1 MPLEDIERG
10 RMAGPAPPPS
20 AKPFRG
26 PGDFTLQFGRDA
38 AKQQPSAGPDLSY
51 TPPPA
56 PTPQARMSS
65 GATGLFSAPTPDY
78 GGGFSSPAAPSGP
91 GEFTRIIQGPPK
103 QGDSAAPSPAHF
115 STPPSA
121 VAAPAPQGKSKM
133 MPILI
138 AVLSIV
144 VVALVITVVIIA
156 LKK

>member
-1 MPLEDIERG
+1 MPLEESERG
-10 RMAGPAPPPS
+10 KMAAPAPGPS

-38 AKQQPSAGPDLSY
+38 VKQPPAAAPELSY
-51 TPPPA
+51 SPPPP

-78 GGGFSSPAAPSGP
+78 GSDFSSPAAPSGP

-103 QGDSAAPSPAHF
+103 QSDSPQPQPAQY
-115 STPPSA
+115 SAPPSA
-121 VAAPAPQGKSKM
+121 VAAPMPQAKSKM
-133 MPILI
+133 MPILMGVL
-138 AVLSIV
+138 AVV
-144 VVALVITVVIIA
+144 VVALIIAVVILV